1 MGKVQCDM
9 YPEVNGEA
17 SKLYKDLLKKIKN
30 RPLTNLIYAA
40 YLQQGVAAQ
49 MDNQGFRVNSQGQH
63 DANAVMQYFDVN
75 SMKIEASKVN
85 DVAMRIGARDSSGD
99 LVDFTDV
106 KDALQRAAQSNSTTT
121 GVVSYVVQHGDVFN
135 ILTEAKDSRTQIRTL
150 EVEKKQAVWDVM
162 EQAFANV
169 GIDVNNFD
177 FNRGLVNANNGRN
190 FLSWLENLRGTR
202 NDLYSQKDVRT
213 ILALDEN
220 SSQVQ
225 RLKTMFGTIDDVAA
239 KVYDAFHR
247 GRQNYTQGQLT
258 LMNAAMDNCKN
269 MQGLDLYSLRQQ
281 VDQVGGDMD
290 FNSSEAEIQ
299 ATLED
304 LNKKYDLDINE
315 IHRKG
320 QKIKQLSHAAADAA
334 FTLQRQL
341 KKLKSEQG
349 VTPEARQLETSINR
363 LTREIANQRYYSG
376 VMGFLSDAL
385 NQVQTMEQL
394 FQQANQAPGTNM
406 ERNMARAKALM
417 EIKRIRDGYEH
428 IAESLSRMDDLIV
441 DESISPTDK
450 QAIKD
455 QAKTVKEYFDKYKKK
470 IDELKENT
478 MIDIAVEYLGET
490 TSNGMS
496 IADIVTMADADSS
509 VYDYF
514 YSVGRV
520 SNPLVATMGSIIRDA
535 QNERN
540 QKLNDVAI
548 RIRRANK
555 KLFASGSHSDF
566 MYEPDSNYI
575 ISDIDWTT
583 YNEARKQAYK
593 KFSRQ
598 GKVGLALEEAME
610 QWQEA
615 NTEDRIVDYVS
626 GRTER
631 VPNGNYR
638 KAFPTLTQAQQEYY
652 NEMMQIKGELGTL
665 LPQYAQKQYLPP
677 QLRRS
682 FVDAMIKSKGN
693 PRKIAKAIL
702 NKIKDLFIIRE
713 DDPLNVK
720 NGIIEGEEY
729 GIRSGAMDNTPY
741 RQIPIF
747 YINRLKDQGE
757 LLKDFSGALQALAG
771 TAINYDCMSRIKDT
785 VEFMGDFVREQKIAA
800 GKGGVRQTDAIVTKG
815 VRIFKDLVGFAS
827 NTNTSGIIDG
837 FIDKHIYG
845 VKMKDVSKW
854 TKMAQTLLAYTS
866 LRSLAVNVKGAISNY
881 LVGELQM
888 LIESGA
894 GEFYNP
900 IDYAWAHAKV
910 FGDNTLSAPG
920 RIIDFMTNNVNSK
933 AVLLAQRFD
942 PLNEIFSETAHE
954 RYFSGP
960 LRRMVAKD
968 FSFIGYGMGEHMIH
982 YVTMYAI
989 LHNQKVKIDG
999 KDATLYD
1006 AFYKGNKVDGNS
1018 ELLMKNNVTYKN
1030 AEGNWV
1036 PVDDAFLDSIRD
1048 RIRYCNQNT
1057 HGSMNEEDKGL
1068 IHQRMR
1074 GRLVMNLRQW
1084 MVEHYSRRYRGKH
1097 WDASLK
1103 EWREGYYNTVG
1114 QLFTSWGRAMFH
1126 FESEYATRWS
1136 EMTTSQKANVRR
1148 AIAEQVLIGCLLSLS
1163 FALGEPEDHKK
1174 EFWYRMW
1181 IYQTKRALMDLN
1193 ASTPVSAKGLGLPQ
1207 ELTKMVNSP
1216 IAATNTINALM
1227 YPVAGL
1233 PDLNEKIKSGRYKD
1247 WNKYGRNTLKYWVPF
1262 YNQIDQLQNMGE
1274 DESIYA
1280 VFENNMR

>member
-9 YPEVNGEA
+9 YPEVNGEP

-63 DANAVMQYFDVN
+63 EANAVIQYFDVN
-75 SMKIEASKVN
+75 SMKIEATKAGE
-85 DVAMRIGARDSSGD
+85 VARRIGARDSSGN
-99 LVDFTDV
+99 LVDFTDA

-135 ILTEAKDSRTQIRTL
+135 ILTEAKDSRTQIRAL
-150 EVEKKQAVWDVM
+150 EVEKKQAVWDLM
-162 EQAFANV
+162 EQAFANE
-169 GIDVNNFD
+169 GIDINSFD
-177 FNRGLVNANNGRN
+177 FNRSLVNANNGRN
-190 FLSWLENLRGTR
+190 FLGWLENLRGTR
-202 NDLYSQKDVRT
+202 NDLYSLKDVRT
-213 ILALDEN
+213 ILAMDEN

-225 RLKTMFGTIDDVAA
+225 RLKTMFGTLDDVAA

-269 MQGLDLYSLRQQ
+269 LQGLDLYALRQQ
-281 VDQVGGDMD
+281 VDQVEGDMD
-290 FNSSEAEIQ
+290 VNSTEADIQ

-341 KKLKSEQG
+341 KRLKSEQG
-349 VTPEARQLETSINR
+349 VTPEARQLEASINR

-385 NQVQTMEQL
+385 NQVQVMEQL

-406 ERNMARAKALM
+406 ERSVARAKALM

-428 IAESLSRMDDLIV
+428 IVESLSRMDDLIV

-450 QAIKD
+450 QAIED
-455 QAKTVKEYFDKYKKK
+455 QAKAVKEYFDKYKKK

-509 VYDYF
+509 IYDYL

-535 QNERN
+535 QGERT
-540 QKLNDVAI
+540 QKLNEVAL

-593 KFSRQ
+593 KFTRQ
-598 GKVGLALEEAME
+598 GRTGLALEEAME

-682 FVDAMIKSKGN
+682 FVDAMVKSKGN

-771 TAINYDCMSRIKDT
+771 TAINYDCMNRIKDT
-785 VEFMGDFVREQKIAA
+785 VEFMGDFIKDQQIAA
-800 GKGGVRQTDAIVTKG
+800 TNGGVRQTDAIVTKG

-845 VKMKDVSKW
+845 VKLKDVGRW
-854 TKMAQTLLAYTS
+854 TKLAQTLLAYTS

-894 GEFYNP
+894 WEFYNP
-900 IDYAWAHAKV
+900 LDYVWAHAKV
-910 FGDNTLSAPG
+910 FGDNTISAPG

-942 PLNEIFSETAHE
+942 PLNEIFNETAHE

-960 LRRMVAKD
+960 LRNMVAKD

-1006 AFYKGNKVDGNS
+1006 AFYKGNKADGNS
-1018 ELLMKNNVTYKN
+1018 ELLMKNNVTYKD

-1036 PVDDAFLDSIRD
+1036 PVDDTFLDSIRD

-1068 IHQRMR
+1068 IHQRMM
-1074 GRLVMNLRQW
+1074 GRFVMNLRQW

-1114 QLFTSWGRAMFH
+1114 QLLTSWGRALFH

-1136 EMTTSQKANVRR
+1136 EMTDSQKANVRR
-1148 AIAEQVLIGCLLSLS
+1148 AMAEQIVLVSLLGLS
-1163 FALGEPEDHKK
+1163 FGLGEPEDHKK

-1181 IYQTKRALMDLN
+1181 IYQTKRAIMDVRG
-1193 ASTPVSAKGLGLPQ
+1193 STPYGVPMEMTKMINSPVSA
-1207 ELTKMVNSP
+1207 
-1216 IAATNTINALM
+1216 TNTVNALM
-1227 YPVAGL
+1227 YPFVGL
-1233 PDLNEKIKSGRYKD
+1233 PDLDKTVQSGRYKG
-1247 WNKYGRNTLKYWVPF
+1247 WNKYERNMLKYWAPF
-1262 YNQIDQLQNMGE
+1262 YNHIDQLQYMDE
-1274 DESIYA
+1274 DESVFA
-1280 VFENNMR
+1280 VFDRNNMK

>member
-17 SKLYKDLLKKIKN
+17 SKLYRDLLKKIKN

-99 LVDFTDV
+99 LVDFTDA

-169 GIDVNNFD
+169 GIDVNNFG

-281 VDQVGGDMD
+281 VDQVEGDMD

-406 ERNMARAKALM
+406 ERSMARAKALM

-428 IAESLSRMDDLIV
+428 IVESLSRMDDLIV

-450 QAIKD
+450 QAIED
-455 QAKTVKEYFDKYKKK
+455 QAKAVKEYFDKYKKK

-509 VYDYF
+509 VYDYL
-514 YSVGRV
+514 YSIGRV

-535 QNERN
+535 QGERT
-540 QKLNDVAI
+540 QKLNEVAL

-555 KLFASGSHSDF
+555 KLFDSGSHSDF

-575 ISDIDWTT
+575 ISDIDWVT
-583 YNEARKQAYK
+583 YNEARKQARK
-593 KFSRQ
+593 KFTRQ
-598 GKVGLALEEAME
+598 GKTGLALEEAMDL
-610 QWQEA
+610 WQEA
-615 NTEDRIVDYVS
+615 NTEDRVVDYVS

-682 FVDAMIKSKGN
+682 FVDAMVKSKGN
-693 PRKIAKAIL
+693 PKKIAKAIL
-702 NKIKDLFIIRE
+702 NKIKDMFIIRE

-747 YINRLKDQGE
+747 YVNRLKDQGE

-771 TAINYDCMSRIKDT
+771 TAINYDCMNRIKDT
-785 VEFMGDFVREQKIAA
+785 VEFMGDFIKDQQIAA
-800 GKGGVRQTDAIVTKG
+800 TNGGVRQTDAIVTKG

-827 NTNTSGIIDG
+827 NTNTSGIVDG

-845 VKMKDVSKW
+845 VKLKDVGKW

-900 IDYAWAHAKV
+900 LDYVWAHAKI

-942 PLNEIFSETAHE
+942 PLNEMFSETAHE

-960 LRRMVAKD
+960 LRQMVAKD

-989 LHNQKVKIDG
+989 LHNQKVRIDG

-1006 AFYKGNKVDGNS
+1006 AFYKGNKADGNS
-1018 ELLMKNNVTYKN
+1018 ELLMKNNVTYKD

-1036 PVDDAFLDSIRD
+1036 PVDDAFLDSVRD

-1068 IHQRMR
+1068 IHQRMM
-1074 GRLVMNLRQW
+1074 GRFVMNLRQW

-1114 QLFTSWGRAMFH
+1114 QLFTSWGRALFH

-1136 EMTTSQKANVRR
+1136 EMTDSQKANVRR
-1148 AIAEQVLIGCLLSLS
+1148 AMAEQIVLFSLLGLS

-1174 EFWYRMW
+1174 EFWHRMW
-1181 IYQTKRALMDLN
+1181 IYQTKRAIMDVRG
-1193 ASTPVSAKGLGLPQ
+1193 STPYGVPM
-1207 ELTKMVNSP
+1207 EMTKMINSP
-1216 IAATNTINALM
+1216 MAATNTVNALM
-1227 YPVAGL
+1227 YPFVGL
-1233 PDLNEKIKSGRYKD
+1233 PDIDKTIKSGRYKG
-1247 WNKYGRNTLKYWVPF
+1247 WNKYGRNMLKYWVPF
-1262 YNQIDQLQNMGE
+1262 YNQIDQLQHMGE
-1274 DESIYA
+1274 DESVFA
-1280 VFENNMR
+1280 VFDQNNMK

>member
-17 SKLYKDLLKKIKN
+17 SKLYRDLLKKIKN

-99 LVDFTDV
+99 LVDFTDA

-190 FLSWLENLRGTR
+190 FLSWLENLKGTR

-281 VDQVGGDMD
+281 VDQVEGDMD

-406 ERNMARAKALM
+406 ERSMARAKALM

-428 IAESLSRMDDLIV
+428 IVESLSRMDDLIV

-450 QAIKD
+450 QAIED
-455 QAKTVKEYFDKYKKK
+455 QAKAVKEYFDKYKKK
-470 IDELKENT
+470 IDELKEDT

-509 VYDYF
+509 VYDYL
-514 YSVGRV
+514 YSIGRV

-535 QNERN
+535 QGERT
-540 QKLNDVAI
+540 QKLNEVAL

-555 KLFASGSHSDF
+555 KLFDSGSHSDF
-566 MYEPDSNYI
+566 MYEPDNNYI
-575 ISDIDWTT
+575 ISDIDWVT
-583 YNEARKQAYK
+583 YNEARKQARK
-593 KFSRQ
+593 KFTRQ
-598 GKVGLALEEAME
+598 GKTGLALEEAMDL
-610 QWQEA
+610 WQEA
-615 NTEDRIVDYVS
+615 NTEDRVVDYVS

-682 FVDAMIKSKGN
+682 FVDAMVKSKGN
-693 PRKIAKAIL
+693 PKKIAKAIL
-702 NKIKDLFIIRE
+702 NKIKDMFIIRE

-747 YINRLKDQGE
+747 YVNRLKDQGE

-771 TAINYDCMSRIKDT
+771 TAINYDCMNRIKDT
-785 VEFMGDFVREQKIAA
+785 VEFMGDFIKDQQIAA
-800 GKGGVRQTDAIVTKG
+800 TNGGVRQTDAIVTKG

-827 NTNTSGIIDG
+827 NTNTSGIVDG

-845 VKMKDVSKW
+845 VKLKDVGKW

-900 IDYAWAHAKV
+900 LDYVWAHAKI

-942 PLNEIFSETAHE
+942 PLNEMFSETAHE

-960 LRRMVAKD
+960 LRQMVAKD

-989 LHNQKVKIDG
+989 LHNQKVRIDG

-1018 ELLMKNNVTYKN
+1018 ELLMKNNVTYKD

-1068 IHQRMR
+1068 IHQRMM
-1074 GRLVMNLRQW
+1074 GRFVMNLRQW

-1114 QLFTSWGRAMFH
+1114 QLFTSWGRALFH

-1136 EMTTSQKANVRR
+1136 EMTDSQKANVRR
-1148 AIAEQVLIGCLLSLS
+1148 AMAEQIVLFSLQGLS

-1174 EFWYRMW
+1174 EFWHRMW
-1181 IYQTKRALMDLN
+1181 IYQTKRAIMDVRG
-1193 ASTPVSAKGLGLPQ
+1193 STPYGVPM
-1207 ELTKMVNSP
+1207 EMTKMINSP
-1216 IAATNTINALM
+1216 MAATNTVNALM
-1227 YPVAGL
+1227 YPFVGL
-1233 PDLNEKIKSGRYKD
+1233 PDIDKTIKSGRYKG
-1247 WNKYGRNTLKYWVPF
+1247 WNKYGRNMLKYWVPF
-1262 YNQIDQLQNMGE
+1262 YNQIDQLQHMGE
-1274 DESIYA
+1274 DESVFA
-1280 VFENNMR
+1280 VFDQNNMK

>member
-17 SKLYKDLLKKIKN
+17 SKLYRDLLKKIKN

-99 LVDFTDV
+99 LVDFTDA
-106 KDALQRAAQSNSTTT
+106 KDALQRAAQSNSITT

-190 FLSWLENLRGTR
+190 FLSWLENLMGTR

-269 MQGLDLYSLRQQ
+269 IQGLDLYSLRQQ
-281 VDQVGGDMD
+281 VDQVEGDID

-406 ERNMARAKALM
+406 ERSMARAKALM

-428 IAESLSRMDDLIV
+428 IVESLSRMDDLIV

-450 QAIKD
+450 QAIED
-455 QAKTVKEYFDKYKKK
+455 QAKAVKEYFDKYKKK

-509 VYDYF
+509 VYDYL
-514 YSVGRV
+514 YSIGRV

-535 QNERN
+535 QGERT
-540 QKLNDVAI
+540 QKLNEVAL

-555 KLFASGSHSDF
+555 KLFDSGSHSDF

-575 ISDIDWTT
+575 ISDIDWVT
-583 YNEARKQAYK
+583 YNEARKQARK
-593 KFSRQ
+593 KFTRQ
-598 GKVGLALEEAME
+598 GKTGLALEEAMDL
-610 QWQEA
+610 WQEA
-615 NTEDRIVDYVS
+615 NTEDRVVDYVS

-682 FVDAMIKSKGN
+682 FVDAMVKSKGN

-702 NKIKDLFIIRE
+702 NKIKDMFIIRE

-747 YINRLKDQGE
+747 YVNRLKDQGE

-771 TAINYDCMSRIKDT
+771 TAINYDCMNRIKDT
-785 VEFMGDFVREQKIAA
+785 VEFMGDFIKDQQIAA
-800 GKGGVRQTDAIVTKG
+800 TNGGVRQTDAIVTKG

-827 NTNTSGIIDG
+827 NTNTSGIVDG

-845 VKMKDVSKW
+845 VKLKDVGKW

-900 IDYAWAHAKV
+900 LDYVWAHAKI

-960 LRRMVAKD
+960 LRQMVAKD

-989 LHNQKVKIDG
+989 LHNQKVRIDG

-1006 AFYKGNKVDGNS
+1006 AFYKGNKADGNS
-1018 ELLMKNNVTYKN
+1018 ELLMKNNVTYKDS
-1030 AEGNWV
+1030 EGNWV

-1068 IHQRMR
+1068 IHQRMM
-1074 GRLVMNLRQW
+1074 GRFVMNLRQW

-1114 QLFTSWGRAMFH
+1114 QLFTSWGRALFH

-1136 EMTTSQKANVRR
+1136 EMTDSQKANVRR
-1148 AIAEQVLIGCLLSLS
+1148 AMAEQIVLFSLLGLS

-1174 EFWYRMW
+1174 EFWHRMW
-1181 IYQTKRALMDLN
+1181 IYQTKRAIMDVRG
-1193 ASTPVSAKGLGLPQ
+1193 STPYGVPM
-1207 ELTKMVNSP
+1207 EMTKMINSP
-1216 IAATNTINALM
+1216 MAATNTVNALM
-1227 YPVAGL
+1227 YPFVGL
-1233 PDLNEKIKSGRYKD
+1233 PDIDKTIKSGRYKG
-1247 WNKYGRNTLKYWVPF
+1247 WNKYGRNMLKYWVPF
-1262 YNQIDQLQNMGE
+1262 YNQIDQLQHMGE
-1274 DESIYA
+1274 DESVFA
-1280 VFENNMR
+1280 VFDQNNMK

>member
-49 MDNQGFRVNSQGQH
+49 MDNQGFRVNKQGQH

-75 SMKIEASKVN
+75 SMKIEASKVG
-85 DVAMRIGARDSSGD
+85 DVARRIGARDSSGD
-99 LVDFTDV
+99 LVDFTDA
-106 KDALQRAAQSNSTTT
+106 KDALQKAAQSNSTTT

-135 ILTEAKDSRTQIRTL
+135 ILTEAKDSRTQIRAL
-150 EVEKKQAVWDVM
+150 EVEKKQAVWGVM

-169 GIDVNNFD
+169 GIDVNSFD
-177 FNRGLVNANNGRN
+177 FNRSLINANNGRN

-213 ILALDEN
+213 ILAMDEN

-225 RLKTMFGTIDDVAA
+225 RLKQMFGSMDEVAS

-258 LMNAAMDNCKN
+258 LMNAAMDHCKN
-269 MQGLDLYSLRQQ
+269 LQGLDLVTLKQQ
-281 VDQVGGDMD
+281 VDQVEGNLSA
-290 FNSSEAEIQ
+290 NSTEAEIQ
-299 ATLED
+299 TTLED
-304 LNKKYDLDINE
+304 LNQKYDLDINE

-349 VTPEARQLETSINR
+349 VTPEARQLEASINR

-385 NQVQTMEQL
+385 NQVQTMESL
-394 FQQANQAPGTNM
+394 FQRANQAPGTNL
-406 ERNMARAKALM
+406 ERSMARAKALM

-428 IAESLSRMDDLIV
+428 IVQALSRMDDLIV

-450 QAIKD
+450 QAIED
-455 QAKTVKEYFDKYKKK
+455 QAKAVKEYFDKYKKK

-490 TSNGMS
+490 ASNGMS
-496 IADIVTMADADSS
+496 IADIVTMADSDSS
-509 VYDYF
+509 AYDYL
-514 YSVGRV
+514 YSIGRV

-535 QNERN
+535 QGERT
-540 QKLNDVAI
+540 QKLNEIAL

-555 KLFASGSHSDF
+555 KLFDSGSHSDF

-575 ISDIDWTT
+575 ISDIDWVT
-583 YNEARKQAYK
+583 YNEARKQARK
-593 KFSRQ
+593 KFTRQ
-598 GKVGLALEEAME
+598 GKTGLALEEAMN

-615 NTEDRIVDYVS
+615 HTEDRVVDFVS

-665 LPQYAQKQYLPP
+665 LPKYAQKQYLPP
-677 QLRRS
+677 QLRRT
-682 FVDAMIKSKGN
+682 FVDAIAKSKGN
-693 PRKIAKAIL
+693 PKAIAKAIL
-702 NKIKDLFIIRE
+702 NKIKGLFIIRE

-729 GIRSGAMDNTPY
+729 GIRSGALDNTPY

-771 TAINYDCMSRIKDT
+771 TAINYDCMNRIKDT
-785 VEFMGDFVREQKIAA
+785 VEFMGDFIKDQQVAA
-800 GKGGVRQTDAIVTKG
+800 TNGGVRQTDTIVTKG
-815 VRIFKDLVGFAS
+815 VRMFKDLVGFAS
-827 NTNTSGIIDG
+827 NTNTAGIVDG

-845 VKMKDVSKW
+845 VKLKDVGRW
-854 TKMAQTLLAYTS
+854 TKLAQSLLAYTS

-888 LIESGA
+888 LIEAGA

-900 IDYAWAHAKV
+900 IDYAWAHAKI
-910 FGDNTLSAPG
+910 FGDNTVSAPG
-920 RIIDFMTNNVNSK
+920 RIIDFMTNNVNSMS
-933 AVLLAQRFD
+933 VLLAQRFD

-954 RYFSGP
+954 RYFRGP
-960 LRRMVAKD
+960 LRHMVSKD

-982 YVTMYAI
+982 HVTMYAI
-989 LHNQKVKIDG
+989 LHNTKVKIDG

-1006 AFYKGNKVDGNS
+1006 AFYKSDKADGNS
-1018 ELLMKNNVTYKN
+1018 ELLLKNNVTYKD

-1036 PVDDAFLDSIRD
+1036 PVDDAYLDSIRD

-1068 IHQRMR
+1068 IHQRMA
-1074 GRLVMNLRQW
+1074 GRFVMNLRQW

-1097 WDASLK
+1097 WDSSLK

-1114 QLFTSWGRAMFH
+1114 QLLTSWGRALFH

-1136 EMTTSQKANVRR
+1136 EMTDSQKANCRR
-1148 AIAEQVLIGCLLSLS
+1148 AMAEQVVLWSLFGLS

-1174 EFWYRMW
+1174 EFWMRMW
-1181 IYQTKRALMDLN
+1181 IYQTKRALMDVN
-1193 ASTPVSAKGLGLPQ
+1193 ASVPWGIPM
-1207 ELTKMVNSP
+1207 EMTKMINSP
-1216 IAATNTINALM
+1216 IAATNTVNAMM
-1227 YPVAGL
+1227 YPFVGL
-1233 PDLNEKIKSGRYKD
+1233 PDLDDTIKSGRYKG
-1247 WNKYGRNTLKYWVPF
+1247 WNKYGRNMLKYWTPF
-1262 YNQIDQLQNMGE
+1262 YNQIDQLQHMGE
-1274 DESIYA
+1274 DES
-1280 VFENNMR
+1280 VFAIFNNDMR

>member
-9 YPEVNGEA
+9 YPKVNGEN
-17 SKLYKDLLKKIKN
+17 SILYEDLLKKIKN

-49 MDNQGFRVNSQGQH
+49 MNNQGFRVNKQGQH
-63 DANAVMQYFDVN
+63 EANAVMQYFDVN
-75 SMKIEASKVN
+75 SMKIEASKAI
-85 DVAMRIGARDSSGD
+85 DVARRIGARDSSGD
-99 LVDFTDV
+99 LVDFTDA
-106 KDALQRAAQSNSTTT
+106 KDALQIAAQSNATTT
-121 GVVSYVVQHGDVFN
+121 GVVSYVVQHGDIFN
-135 ILTEAKDSRTQIRTL
+135 ILTEAKDSRTQIRAL
-150 EVEKKQAVWDVM
+150 EVGKKQAVWNAM

-169 GIDVNNFD
+169 GVDINSFD
-177 FNRGLVNANNGRN
+177 FNRSLVNANNGKN
-190 FLSWLENLRGTR
+190 FMSWIENLRGTR
-202 NDLYSQKDVRT
+202 NDLYSLKDVRT
-213 ILALDEN
+213 ILAMDEN

-225 RLKTMFGTIDDVAA
+225 RLKTMFGTLDDVAD

-258 LMNAAMDNCKN
+258 LMNVAMNQCKTL
-269 MQGLDLYSLRQQ
+269 QGLDIAALRQQ
-281 VDQVGGDMD
+281 VDQVESNISS
-290 FNSSEAEIQ
+290 NSSEAEIQ

-304 LNKKYDLDINE
+304 LNKKYNIDINE

-320 QKIKQLSHAAADAA
+320 ISIEKLSDAAADAA

-349 VTPEARQLETSINR
+349 VTPEVIQLKASIDR
-363 LTREIANQRYYSG
+363 ITREIANQRYYSG

-385 NQVQTMEQL
+385 NQVQTMENL
-394 FQQANQAPGTNM
+394 YRQASQAPGTNL
-406 ERNMARAKALM
+406 ERSMARSKALM
-417 EIKRIRDGYEH
+417 EIKRIKDGYEH
-428 IAESLSRMDDLIV
+428 IVDALSRMDDLIV

-450 QAIKD
+450 QAIED
-455 QAKTVKEYFDKYKKK
+455 QAKAVREYFDKYKKK
-470 IDELKENT
+470 IDELRKDT

-490 TSNGMS
+490 DSNGMS
-496 IADIVTMADADSS
+496 IADIVTMAEADSS
-509 VYDYF
+509 IYDYL
-514 YSVGRV
+514 YSIGRV

-535 QNERN
+535 QGERT
-540 QKLNDVAI
+540 QKLIEVAL

-555 KLFASGSHSDF
+555 KLFDSGSHSDF

-575 ISDIDWTT
+575 ISDIDWVA
-583 YNEARKQAYK
+583 YNEARRQAYE
-593 KFSRQ
+593 KFTSQ

-610 QWQEA
+610 QWQDA

-626 GRTER
+626 GRTEK

-682 FVDAMIKSKGN
+682 FMDAISKSRGN
-693 PRKIAKAIL
+693 PKAIAKAIL
-702 NKIKDLFIIRE
+702 NKIKDMFIIRE
-713 DDPLNVK
+713 DDQMDVR

-729 GIRSGAMDNTPY
+729 GIRSGALDNTPY

-747 YINRLKDQGE
+747 YVNKLKDQGE

-771 TAINYDCMSRIKDT
+771 TAINYDCMNRIKDT
-785 VEFMGDFVREQKIAA
+785 VEFMGDFIKDQHIAA
-800 GKGGVRQTDAIVTKG
+800 TRGGVRQTDAIITKG
-815 VRIFKDLVGFAS
+815 VSIFKDLIGFAS

-845 VKMKDVSKW
+845 VKLKDINKW
-854 TKMAQTLLAYTS
+854 TKLAQSLLEYTS

-881 LVGELQM
+881 LVGEIQM

-894 GEFYNP
+894 FEFYNP
-900 IDYAWAHAKV
+900 LDYVWANAKV

-920 RIIDFMTNNVNSK
+920 RIMDFMTNNVNSK
-933 AVLLAQRFD
+933 AVLLAQKFD
-942 PLNEIFSETAHE
+942 PMNDIFNEMAHE
-954 RYFSGP
+954 RHFKGP
-960 LRRMVAKD
+960 LRHMVAKD

-989 LHNQKVKIDG
+989 LHNQKVRIDG

-1006 AFYKGNKVDGNS
+1006 AFYTGDKADGNS

-1036 PVDDAFLDSIRD
+1036 PVDDAFLDTIKD

-1068 IHQRMR
+1068 IHQRMA
-1074 GRLVMNLRQW
+1074 GRFVMNLRQW
-1084 MVEHYSRRYRGKH
+1084 MVEHYSRRFRGKH

-1103 EWREGYYNTVG
+1103 EEREGYYNTVG
-1114 QLFTSWGRAMFH
+1114 QLFTSWGRAIFH

-1136 EMTTSQKANVRR
+1136 EMTDSQKANCRR
-1148 AIAEQVLIGCLLSLS
+1148 AIAEQLVLASLLSLS
-1163 FALGEPEDHKK
+1163 FGLGEPEDHKK

-1181 IYQTKRALMDLN
+1181 IYQTKRAIMDVRG
-1193 ASTPVSAKGLGLPQ
+1193 STPYGLPM
-1207 ELTKMVNSP
+1207 EMTKMINSP
-1216 IAATNTINALM
+1216 VAATNTVNALM
-1227 YPVAGL
+1227 YPFVGL
-1233 PDLNEKIKSGRYKD
+1233 PDIDKKVESGRYKG
-1247 WNKYGRNTLKYWVPF
+1247 WNKYERNMTKYWAPF
-1262 YNQIDQLQNMGE
+1262 YNQIDQLEHMDE
-1274 DESIYA
+1274 DESVFT
-1280 VFENNMR
+1280 VFENTMR

>member
-17 SKLYKDLLKKIKN
+17 SKLYRDLLKKIKN

-99 LVDFTDV
+99 LVDFTDA

-281 VDQVGGDMD
+281 VDQVEGDMD
-290 FNSSEAEIQ
+290 FNSTEAEIQ

-406 ERNMARAKALM
+406 ERSMARAKALM

-428 IAESLSRMDDLIV
+428 IVESLSRMDDLIV

-450 QAIKD
+450 QAIED
-455 QAKTVKEYFDKYKKK
+455 QAKAVKEYFDKYKKK

-509 VYDYF
+509 VYDYL
-514 YSVGRV
+514 YSIGRV
-520 SNPLVATMGSIIRDA
+520 SNPLVATMGGIIRDA
-535 QNERN
+535 QGERT
-540 QKLNDVAI
+540 QKLNEVAL

-555 KLFASGSHSDF
+555 KLFDSGSHSDF

-575 ISDIDWTT
+575 ISDIDWVT
-583 YNEARKQAYK
+583 YNEARKQARK
-593 KFSRQ
+593 KFTRQ
-598 GKVGLALEEAME
+598 GKTGLALEEAMDL
-610 QWQEA
+610 WQEA
-615 NTEDRIVDYVS
+615 NTEDRVVDYVS

-682 FVDAMIKSKGN
+682 FVDAMVKSKGN
-693 PRKIAKAIL
+693 PKEIAKAIL
-702 NKIKDLFIIRE
+702 NKIKDMFIIRE

-747 YINRLKDQGE
+747 YVNRLKDQGE

-771 TAINYDCMSRIKDT
+771 TAINYDCMNRIKDT
-785 VEFMGDFVREQKIAA
+785 VEFMGDFIKDQQIAA
-800 GKGGVRQTDAIVTKG
+800 TNGGVRQTDAIVTKG

-827 NTNTSGIIDG
+827 NTNTSGIVDG

-845 VKMKDVSKW
+845 VKLKDVGKW

-900 IDYAWAHAKV
+900 LDYVWAHAKI

-960 LRRMVAKD
+960 LRQMVAKD

-989 LHNQKVKIDG
+989 LHNQKVRIDG

-1006 AFYKGNKVDGNS
+1006 AFYKGNKADGNS
-1018 ELLMKNNVTYKN
+1018 ELLMKNNVTYKD
-1030 AEGNWV
+1030 AEGNWA

-1068 IHQRMR
+1068 IHQRMM
-1074 GRLVMNLRQW
+1074 GRFVMNLRQW

-1114 QLFTSWGRAMFH
+1114 QLFTSWGRALFH

-1136 EMTTSQKANVRR
+1136 EMTDSQKANVRR
-1148 AIAEQVLIGCLLSLS
+1148 AMAEQIVLFSLLGLS

-1174 EFWYRMW
+1174 EFWHRMW
-1181 IYQTKRALMDLN
+1181 IYQTKRAIMDVRG
-1193 ASTPVSAKGLGLPQ
+1193 STPYGVPM
-1207 ELTKMVNSP
+1207 EMTKMINSP
-1216 IAATNTINALM
+1216 MAATNTVNALM
-1227 YPVAGL
+1227 YPFVGL
-1233 PDLNEKIKSGRYKD
+1233 PDIDKTIKSGRYKG
-1247 WNKYGRNTLKYWVPF
+1247 WNKYGRNMLKYWVPF
-1262 YNQIDQLQNMGE
+1262 YNQIDQLQHMGE
-1274 DESIYA
+1274 DESVFA
-1280 VFENNMR
+1280 VFDQNNMK

>member
-9 YPEVNGEA
+9 YPKVNGEN
-17 SKLYKDLLKKIKN
+17 SILYEDLLKKIKN

-49 MDNQGFRVNSQGQH
+49 MNNQGFRVNKQGQH
-63 DANAVMQYFDVN
+63 EANAVMQYFDVN
-75 SMKIEASKVN
+75 SMKIEASKAI
-85 DVAMRIGARDSSGD
+85 DVARRIGARDSSGD
-99 LVDFTDV
+99 LVDFTDA
-106 KDALQRAAQSNSTTT
+106 KDALQIAAQSNATTT
-121 GVVSYVVQHGDVFN
+121 GVISYVVQHGDIFN
-135 ILTEAKDSRTQIRTL
+135 ILTEAKDSRTQIRAL
-150 EVEKKQAVWDVM
+150 EVEKKQAVWNVM

-169 GIDVNNFD
+169 GVDINSFD
-177 FNRGLVNANNGRN
+177 FNRSLVNANNGKN
-190 FLSWLENLRGTR
+190 FMSWIENLRGTR
-202 NDLYSQKDVRT
+202 NDLYSLKDVRT
-213 ILALDEN
+213 ILAMDES

-225 RLKTMFGTIDDVAA
+225 RLKTMFGTLDDVAD

-258 LMNAAMDNCKN
+258 LMNAAMNQCKTL
-269 MQGLDLYSLRQQ
+269 QGLDIAALRQQ
-281 VDQVGGDMD
+281 VDQVESNISS
-290 FNSSEAEIQ
+290 NSSEAEIQ

-304 LNKKYDLDINE
+304 LNKKYNIDINE

-320 QKIKQLSHAAADAA
+320 MDIEKLSDAAADAA

-349 VTPEARQLETSINR
+349 VTPEVIQLKASIDR
-363 LTREIANQRYYSG
+363 ITREIANQRYYSG

-385 NQVQTMEQL
+385 NQVQTMENL
-394 FQQANQAPGTNM
+394 YRQASQAPGTNL
-406 ERNMARAKALM
+406 ERSMARSKALM
-417 EIKRIRDGYEH
+417 EIKRIKDGYEH
-428 IAESLSRMDDLIV
+428 IVDALSRMDDLIV

-450 QAIKD
+450 QAIED
-455 QAKTVKEYFDKYKKK
+455 QAKAVREYFDKYKKK
-470 IDELKENT
+470 IDELRKDT
-478 MIDIAVEYLGET
+478 MIDIAVECLGET
-490 TSNGMS
+490 DSNGMS
-496 IADIVTMADADSS
+496 IADIVTMAEADSS
-509 VYDYF
+509 IYDYL
-514 YSVGRV
+514 YSIGRV

-535 QNERN
+535 QGERT
-540 QKLNDVAI
+540 QKLVEVAL

-555 KLFASGSHSDF
+555 KLFDSGSHSDF

-575 ISDIDWTT
+575 ISDIDWST
-583 YNEARKQAYK
+583 YNEARRKAYE
-593 KFSRQ
+593 KFTSQ

-610 QWQEA
+610 QWQDA

-682 FVDAMIKSKGN
+682 FMDAISKSRGN
-693 PRKIAKAIL
+693 PKAIAKAIL
-702 NKIKDLFIIRE
+702 NKIKDMFIIRE
-713 DDPLNVK
+713 DDQMDIR

-729 GIRSGAMDNTPY
+729 GIRSGALDNTPY

-747 YINRLKDQGE
+747 YVNKLKDQGE

-771 TAINYDCMSRIKDT
+771 TAINYDCMNRIKDT
-785 VEFMGDFVREQKIAA
+785 VEFMGDFIKDQHIAA
-800 GKGGVRQTDAIVTKG
+800 TRGGIRQTDAIITKG
-815 VRIFKDLVGFAS
+815 VSIFKDLIGFAS

-845 VKMKDVSKW
+845 VKLKDINKW
-854 TKMAQTLLAYTS
+854 TKLAQSLLAYTS

-881 LVGELQM
+881 LVGEIQM

-894 GEFYNP
+894 FEFYNP
-900 IDYAWAHAKV
+900 LDYVWANAKV

-920 RIIDFMTNNVNSK
+920 RIMDFMTNNVNSK
-933 AVLLAQRFD
+933 AVLLAQKFD
-942 PLNEIFSETAHE
+942 PMNDIFNEMAHE
-954 RYFSGP
+954 RYFKGP
-960 LRRMVAKD
+960 LRHMVAKD

-989 LHNQKVKIDG
+989 LHNQKVRIDG

-1006 AFYKGNKVDGNS
+1006 AFYTGDKADGNS

-1036 PVDDAFLDSIRD
+1036 PVDDAFLDTIKD

-1068 IHQRMR
+1068 IHQRMA
-1074 GRLVMNLRQW
+1074 GRFVMNLRQW
-1084 MVEHYSRRYRGKH
+1084 MVEHYSRRFRGKH

-1103 EWREGYYNTVG
+1103 EEREGYYNTVG
-1114 QLFTSWGRAMFH
+1114 QLFTSWGRAIFH

-1136 EMTTSQKANVRR
+1136 EMTDSQKANCRR
-1148 AIAEQVLIGCLLSLS
+1148 AIAEQLVLASLLSLS
-1163 FALGEPEDHKK
+1163 FGLGEPEDHKK

-1181 IYQTKRALMDLN
+1181 IYQTKRAIMDVRG
-1193 ASTPVSAKGLGLPQ
+1193 STPYGLPM
-1207 ELTKMVNSP
+1207 EMTKMINSP
-1216 IAATNTINALM
+1216 VAATNTVNALM
-1227 YPVAGL
+1227 YPFIGL
-1233 PDLNEKIKSGRYKD
+1233 PDIDKKVESGRYKG
-1247 WNKYGRNTLKYWVPF
+1247 WNKYERNMTKYWAPF
-1262 YNQIDQLQNMGE
+1262 YNQIDQLEHMDE
-1274 DESIYA
+1274 DESVFT
-1280 VFENNMR
+1280 VFENTMR

>member
-9 YPEVNGEA
+9 YPKVNGEN
-17 SKLYKDLLKKIKN
+17 SILYEDLLKKIKN

-49 MDNQGFRVNSQGQH
+49 MNNQGFRVNKQGQH
-63 DANAVMQYFDVN
+63 EANAVMQYFDVN
-75 SMKIEASKVN
+75 SMKIEASKAI
-85 DVAMRIGARDSSGD
+85 DVARRIGARDSSGD
-99 LVDFTDV
+99 LVDFTDA
-106 KDALQRAAQSNSTTT
+106 KDALQIAAQSNATTT
-121 GVVSYVVQHGDVFN
+121 GVISYVVQHGDIFN
-135 ILTEAKDSRTQIRTL
+135 ILTEAKDSRTQIRAL
-150 EVEKKQAVWDVM
+150 EVEKKQAVWNVM

-169 GIDVNNFD
+169 GVDINSFD
-177 FNRGLVNANNGRN
+177 FNRSLVNANNGKN
-190 FLSWLENLRGTR
+190 FMSWIENLRGTR
-202 NDLYSQKDVRT
+202 NDLYSLKDVRT
-213 ILALDEN
+213 ILAMDES

-225 RLKTMFGTIDDVAA
+225 RLKTMFGTLDDVAD

-258 LMNAAMDNCKN
+258 LMNAAMNQCKTL
-269 MQGLDLYSLRQQ
+269 QGLDIAALRQQ
-281 VDQVGGDMD
+281 VDQVESNISS
-290 FNSSEAEIQ
+290 NSSEAEIQ

-304 LNKKYDLDINE
+304 LNKKYNIDINE

-320 QKIKQLSHAAADAA
+320 MDIEKLSDAAADAA

-349 VTPEARQLETSINR
+349 VTPEVIQLKASIDR
-363 LTREIANQRYYSG
+363 ITREIANQRYYSG

-385 NQVQTMEQL
+385 NQVQTMENL
-394 FQQANQAPGTNM
+394 YRQASQAPGTNL
-406 ERNMARAKALM
+406 ERSMARSKALM
-417 EIKRIRDGYEH
+417 EIKRIKDGYEH
-428 IAESLSRMDDLIV
+428 IVDALSRMDDLIV

-450 QAIKD
+450 QAIED
-455 QAKTVKEYFDKYKKK
+455 QAKAVREYFDKYKKK
-470 IDELKENT
+470 IDELRKDT
-478 MIDIAVEYLGET
+478 MIDIAVECLGET
-490 TSNGMS
+490 DSNGMS
-496 IADIVTMADADSS
+496 IADIVTMAEADSS
-509 VYDYF
+509 IYDYL
-514 YSVGRV
+514 YSIGRV

-535 QNERN
+535 QGERT
-540 QKLNDVAI
+540 QKLVEVAL

-555 KLFASGSHSDF
+555 KLFDSGSHSDF

-575 ISDIDWTT
+575 ISDIDWST
-583 YNEARKQAYK
+583 YNEARRKAYE
-593 KFSRQ
+593 KFTSQ

-610 QWQEA
+610 QWQDA

-682 FVDAMIKSKGN
+682 FMDAISKSRGN
-693 PRKIAKAIL
+693 PKAIAKAIL
-702 NKIKDLFIIRE
+702 NKIKDMFIIRE
-713 DDPLNVK
+713 DDQMDIR

-729 GIRSGAMDNTPY
+729 GIRSGALDNTPY

-747 YINRLKDQGE
+747 YVNKLKDQGE

-771 TAINYDCMSRIKDT
+771 TAINYDCMNRIKDT
-785 VEFMGDFVREQKIAA
+785 VEFMGDFIKDQHIAA
-800 GKGGVRQTDAIVTKG
+800 TRGGIRQTDAIITKG
-815 VRIFKDLVGFAS
+815 VSIFKDLIGFAS

-845 VKMKDVSKW
+845 VKLKDINKW
-854 TKMAQTLLAYTS
+854 TKLAQSLLAYTS

-881 LVGELQM
+881 LVGEIQM

-894 GEFYNP
+894 FEFYNP
-900 IDYAWAHAKV
+900 LDYVWANAKV

-920 RIIDFMTNNVNSK
+920 RIMDFMTNNVNSK
-933 AVLLAQRFD
+933 AVLLAQKFD
-942 PLNEIFSETAHE
+942 PMNDIFNEMAHE
-954 RYFSGP
+954 RYFKGP
-960 LRRMVAKD
+960 LRHMVAKD

-989 LHNQKVKIDG
+989 LHNQKVRIDG

-1006 AFYKGNKVDGNS
+1006 AFYTGDKADGNS

-1036 PVDDAFLDSIRD
+1036 PVDDAFLDTIKD

-1068 IHQRMR
+1068 IHQRMA
-1074 GRLVMNLRQW
+1074 GRFVMNLRQW
-1084 MVEHYSRRYRGKH
+1084 MVEHYSRRLRGKH

-1103 EWREGYYNTVG
+1103 EEREGYYNTVG
-1114 QLFTSWGRAMFH
+1114 QLFTSWGRAIFH

-1136 EMTTSQKANVRR
+1136 EMTDSQKANCRR
-1148 AIAEQVLIGCLLSLS
+1148 AIAEQLVLASLLSLS
-1163 FALGEPEDHKK
+1163 FGLGEPEDHKK

-1181 IYQTKRALMDLN
+1181 IYQTKRAIMDVRG
-1193 ASTPVSAKGLGLPQ
+1193 STPYGLPM
-1207 ELTKMVNSP
+1207 EMTKMINSP
-1216 IAATNTINALM
+1216 VAATNTVNALM
-1227 YPVAGL
+1227 YPFIGL
-1233 PDLNEKIKSGRYKD
+1233 PDIDKKVESGRYKG
-1247 WNKYGRNTLKYWVPF
+1247 WNKYERNMTKYWAPF
-1262 YNQIDQLQNMGE
+1262 YNQIDQLEHMDE
-1274 DESIYA
+1274 DESVFT
-1280 VFENNMR
+1280 VFENTMR

>member
-17 SKLYKDLLKKIKN
+17 SKLYRDLLKKIKN

-99 LVDFTDV
+99 LVDFTDA

-190 FLSWLENLRGTR
+190 FLSWLENLKGTR

-281 VDQVGGDMD
+281 VDQVEGDMD

-406 ERNMARAKALM
+406 ERSMARAKALM

-428 IAESLSRMDDLIV
+428 IVESLSRMDDLIV

-450 QAIKD
+450 QAIED
-455 QAKTVKEYFDKYKKK
+455 QAKAVKEYFDKYKKK

-509 VYDYF
+509 VYDYL
-514 YSVGRV
+514 YSIGRV
-520 SNPLVATMGSIIRDA
+520 SSPLVATMGSIIRDA
-535 QNERN
+535 QGERT
-540 QKLNDVAI
+540 QKLNEVAL

-555 KLFASGSHSDF
+555 KLFDSGSHSDF

-575 ISDIDWTT
+575 ISDIDWVT
-583 YNEARKQAYK
+583 YNEARKQARK
-593 KFSRQ
+593 KFTRQ
-598 GKVGLALEEAME
+598 GKTGLSLEEAMDL
-610 QWQEA
+610 WQEA
-615 NTEDRIVDYVS
+615 NTEDRVVDYVS

-682 FVDAMIKSKGN
+682 FVDAMVKSKGN
-693 PRKIAKAIL
+693 PKKIAKAIL
-702 NKIKDLFIIRE
+702 NKIKDMFIIRE

-747 YINRLKDQGE
+747 YVNRLKDQGE

-771 TAINYDCMSRIKDT
+771 TAINYDCMNRIKDT
-785 VEFMGDFVREQKIAA
+785 VEFMGDFIKDQQIAA
-800 GKGGVRQTDAIVTKG
+800 TNGGVRQTDAIVTKG

-827 NTNTSGIIDG
+827 NTNTSGIVDG

-845 VKMKDVSKW
+845 VKLKDVGKW

-900 IDYAWAHAKV
+900 LDYVWAHAKI

-942 PLNEIFSETAHE
+942 PLNEMFSETAHE

-960 LRRMVAKD
+960 LRQMVAKD

-989 LHNQKVKIDG
+989 LHNQKVRIDG

-1006 AFYKGNKVDGNS
+1006 AFYKGNKADGNS
-1018 ELLMKNNVTYKN
+1018 ELLMKNNVTYKD

-1068 IHQRMR
+1068 IHQRMM
-1074 GRLVMNLRQW
+1074 GRFVMNLRQW

-1097 WDASLK
+1097 WDASLR

-1114 QLFTSWGRAMFH
+1114 QLFTSWGRALFH

-1136 EMTTSQKANVRR
+1136 EMTDSQKANVRR
-1148 AIAEQVLIGCLLSLS
+1148 AMAEQIVLFSLLGLS

-1174 EFWYRMW
+1174 EFWHRMW
-1181 IYQTKRALMDLN
+1181 IYQTKRAIMDVRG
-1193 ASTPVSAKGLGLPQ
+1193 STPYGVPM
-1207 ELTKMVNSP
+1207 EMTKMINSP
-1216 IAATNTINALM
+1216 MAATNTVNALM
-1227 YPVAGL
+1227 YPFVGL
-1233 PDLNEKIKSGRYKD
+1233 PDINKTIKSGRYKG
-1247 WNKYGRNTLKYWVPF
+1247 WNKYGRNMLKYWVPF
-1262 YNQIDQLQNMGE
+1262 YNQIDQLQHMGE
-1274 DESIYA
+1274 DESVFA
-1280 VFENNMR
+1280 VFDQNNMK

>member
-1 MGKVQCDM
+1 M
-9 YPEVNGEA
+9 
-17 SKLYKDLLKKIKN
+17 
-30 RPLTNLIYAA
+30 
-40 YLQQGVAAQ
+40 
-49 MDNQGFRVNSQGQH
+49 
-63 DANAVMQYFDVN
+63 
-75 SMKIEASKVN
+75 
-85 DVAMRIGARDSSGD
+85 
-99 LVDFTDV
+99 
-106 KDALQRAAQSNSTTT
+106 
-121 GVVSYVVQHGDVFN
+121 
-135 ILTEAKDSRTQIRTL
+135 
-150 EVEKKQAVWDVM
+150 
-162 EQAFANV
+162 
-169 GIDVNNFD
+169 
-177 FNRGLVNANNGRN
+177 
-190 FLSWLENLRGTR
+190 SWIENLRGTR
-202 NDLYSQKDVRT
+202 NDLYSLKDVRT
-213 ILALDEN
+213 ILAMDEN

-225 RLKTMFGTIDDVAA
+225 RLKTMFGTLDEVAD

-258 LMNAAMDNCKN
+258 LMNAAMDQCKTL
-269 MQGLDLYSLRQQ
+269 QGLDITALRQQ
-281 VDQVGGDMD
+281 VDQVEGNIDA
-290 FNSSEAEIQ
+290 NSPEAEVQ

-304 LNKKYDLDINE
+304 LNKKYDIDINE

-320 QKIKQLSHAAADAA
+320 MDIEKLSHAAADAA

-349 VTPEARQLETSINR
+349 VTPEVRQLEASINR
-363 LTREIANQRYYSG
+363 ITREIANQRYYSG

-385 NQVQTMEQL
+385 SQVQTMENL
-394 FQQANQAPGTNM
+394 YRQASQAPGTNL
-406 ERNMARAKALM
+406 ERSMARSKALM
-417 EIKRIRDGYEH
+417 EIKRIKDGYEH
-428 IAESLSRMDDLIV
+428 IVDALSRMDDLVV

-450 QAIKD
+450 QAIED
-455 QAKTVKEYFDKYKKK
+455 QAKAVREYFDKYKKK
-470 IDELKENT
+470 IDELRKNT

-490 TSNGMS
+490 ASNGMS
-496 IADIVTMADADSS
+496 IADIVTMAEADSS
-509 VYDYF
+509 VYDYL
-514 YSVGRV
+514 YSIGRV

-535 QNERN
+535 QGERT
-540 QKLNDVAI
+540 QKLNEVAL

-555 KLFASGSHSDF
+555 KLFDSGSHSDF

-575 ISDIDWTT
+575 ISDIDWVT
-583 YNEARKQAYK
+583 YNEARRQAYK
-593 KFSRQ
+593 KFTRQ

-610 QWQEA
+610 QWQDA
-615 NTEDRIVDYVS
+615 NTEDRIVDYAS
-626 GRTER
+626 GRTEK

-682 FVDAMIKSKGN
+682 FVDAIVKSKGN
-693 PRKIAKAIL
+693 PKAIAKAIL
-702 NKIKDLFIIRE
+702 NKIKDMFIIRE
-713 DDPLNVK
+713 DDQMDVR

-729 GIRSGAMDNTPY
+729 GIRSGALDNTPY

-747 YINRLKDQGE
+747 YVNKLKDQGE

-771 TAINYDCMSRIKDT
+771 TAINYDCMNRIKDT
-785 VEFMGDFVREQKIAA
+785 VEFMGDFIKDQRIAA
-800 GKGGVRQTDAIVTKG
+800 TKGGVRQTDAIVTKG

-845 VKMKDVSKW
+845 VKLKDVNKW
-854 TKMAQTLLAYTS
+854 TKLAQSLLAYTS

-900 IDYAWAHAKV
+900 LDYVWAHAKV

-920 RIIDFMTNNVNSK
+920 RIMDFMTNNVNSK

-942 PLNEIFSETAHE
+942 PLNDIFNETAHE

-960 LRRMVAKD
+960 LRQMVAKD

-989 LHNQKVKIDG
+989 LHNQKVRIDG

-1006 AFYKGNKVDGNS
+1006 AFYNGNKADGNS
-1018 ELLMKNNVTYKN
+1018 ELLMKNNVTYKD

-1068 IHQRMR
+1068 IHQRMA
-1074 GRLVMNLRQW
+1074 GRFVMNLRQW
-1084 MVEHYSRRYRGKH
+1084 MVEHYSRRYRGEH

-1114 QLFTSWGRAMFH
+1114 RFLWNWGKALFN
-1126 FESEYATRWS
+1126 FETEYASRWS
-1136 EMTTSQKANVRR
+1136 ELTNAQKANCRR
-1148 AIAEQVLIGCLLSLS
+1148 AMAEQLVLASLLGLS
-1163 FALGEPEDHKK
+1163 FGLGEPEDHKK
-1174 EFWYRMW
+1174 EFWHRMW
-1181 IYQTKRALMDLN
+1181 IYQTKRAIMDVRG
-1193 ASTPVSAKGLGLPQ
+1193 STPYGLPM
-1207 ELTKMVNSP
+1207 EMTKMINSP
-1216 IAATNTINALM
+1216 VAATNTVNALM
-1227 YPVAGL
+1227 YPFIGL
-1233 PDLNEKIKSGRYKD
+1233 PDINKKVKSGRYKG
-1247 WNKYGRNTLKYWVPF
+1247 WNKYGRNIIKYWVPF
-1262 YNQIDQLQNMGE
+1262 YNQIDQLEHMGE
-1274 DESIYA
+1274 DESVFT
-1280 VFENNMR
+1280 VFENTMR

>member
-9 YPEVNGEA
+9 YPKVNGEN
-17 SKLYKDLLKKIKN
+17 SILYEDLLKKIKN

-49 MDNQGFRVNSQGQH
+49 MNNQGFRVNKQGQH
-63 DANAVMQYFDVN
+63 EANAVMQYFDVN
-75 SMKIEASKVN
+75 SMKIEASKAI
-85 DVAMRIGARDSSGD
+85 DVARRIGARDSSGD
-99 LVDFTDV
+99 LVDFTDA
-106 KDALQRAAQSNSTTT
+106 KDALQIAAQSNATTT
-121 GVVSYVVQHGDVFN
+121 GVVSYVVQHGDIFN
-135 ILTEAKDSRTQIRTL
+135 ILTEAKDSRTQIRAL
-150 EVEKKQAVWDVM
+150 EVEKKQAVWNVM

-169 GIDVNNFD
+169 GVDINSFD
-177 FNRGLVNANNGRN
+177 FNRSLVNANNGKN
-190 FLSWLENLRGTR
+190 FMGWIENLRGTR
-202 NDLYSQKDVRT
+202 NDLYSLKDVRT
-213 ILALDEN
+213 ILAMDEN

-225 RLKTMFGTIDDVAA
+225 RLKTMFGTLDDVAD

-247 GRQNYTQGQLT
+247 GRQNYTQGQLA
-258 LMNAAMDNCKN
+258 LMNAAMNQCKTL
-269 MQGLDLYSLRQQ
+269 QGLDIAALRQQ
-281 VDQVGGDMD
+281 VDQVESNISS
-290 FNSSEAEIQ
+290 NSSDAEIQ

-304 LNKKYDLDINE
+304 LNKKYNIDINE

-320 QKIKQLSHAAADAA
+320 MDIEKLSDAAADAA

-349 VTPEARQLETSINR
+349 VTPEVIQLKASIDR
-363 LTREIANQRYYSG
+363 ITREIANQRYYSG

-385 NQVQTMEQL
+385 NQVQTMENL
-394 FQQANQAPGTNM
+394 YRQASQAPGTNL
-406 ERNMARAKALM
+406 ERSMARSKALM
-417 EIKRIRDGYEH
+417 EIKRIKDGYEH
-428 IAESLSRMDDLIV
+428 IVDALSRMDDLIV

-450 QAIKD
+450 QAIED
-455 QAKTVKEYFDKYKKK
+455 QAKAVREYFDKYKKK
-470 IDELKENT
+470 IDELRKDT

-490 TSNGMS
+490 DSNGMS
-496 IADIVTMADADSS
+496 IADIVTMAEADSS
-509 VYDYF
+509 IYDYL
-514 YSVGRV
+514 YSIGRV

-535 QNERN
+535 QGERT
-540 QKLNDVAI
+540 QKLVEVAL

-555 KLFASGSHSDF
+555 KLFDSGSHSDF

-575 ISDIDWTT
+575 ISDIDWVA
-583 YNEARKQAYK
+583 YNEARRQAYE
-593 KFSRQ
+593 KFTSQ

-610 QWQEA
+610 QWQDA

-626 GRTER
+626 GRTEK

-682 FVDAMIKSKGN
+682 FMDAISKSRGN
-693 PRKIAKAIL
+693 PKAIAKAIL
-702 NKIKDLFIIRE
+702 NKIKDMFIIRE
-713 DDPLNVK
+713 DDQMDVR

-729 GIRSGAMDNTPY
+729 GIRSGALDNTPY

-747 YINRLKDQGE
+747 YVNKLKDQGE

-771 TAINYDCMSRIKDT
+771 TAINYDCMNRIKDT
-785 VEFMGDFVREQKIAA
+785 VEFMGDFIKDQHIAA
-800 GKGGVRQTDAIVTKG
+800 TRGEVRQTDAIITKG
-815 VRIFKDLVGFAS
+815 VSIFKDLIGFAS

-845 VKMKDVSKW
+845 VKLKDINKW
-854 TKMAQTLLAYTS
+854 TKLAQSLLAYTS

-881 LVGELQM
+881 LVGEIQM

-894 GEFYNP
+894 FEFYNP
-900 IDYAWAHAKV
+900 LDYVWANAKV

-920 RIIDFMTNNVNSK
+920 RIMDFMTNNVNSK
-933 AVLLAQRFD
+933 AVLLAQKFD
-942 PLNEIFSETAHE
+942 PMNDIFNEMAHE
-954 RYFSGP
+954 RYFKGP
-960 LRRMVAKD
+960 LRHMVAKD

-989 LHNQKVKIDG
+989 LHNQKVRIDG

-1006 AFYKGNKVDGNS
+1006 AFYTGDKADGNS

-1036 PVDDAFLDSIRD
+1036 PVDDAFLDTIKD

-1068 IHQRMR
+1068 IHQRMA
-1074 GRLVMNLRQW
+1074 GRFVMNLRQW
-1084 MVEHYSRRYRGKH
+1084 MVEHYSRRFRGKH

-1114 QLFTSWGRAMFH
+1114 QLFTSWGRAIFH

-1136 EMTTSQKANVRR
+1136 EMTDSQKANCRR
-1148 AIAEQVLIGCLLSLS
+1148 AIAEQLVLASLLSLS
-1163 FALGEPEDHKK
+1163 FGLGEPEDHKK

-1181 IYQTKRALMDLN
+1181 IYQTKRAIMDVRG
-1193 ASTPVSAKGLGLPQ
+1193 STPYGLPM
-1207 ELTKMVNSP
+1207 EMTKMINSP
-1216 IAATNTINALM
+1216 VAATNTVNALM
-1227 YPVAGL
+1227 YPFVGL
-1233 PDLNEKIKSGRYKD
+1233 PDIDKKVESGRYKG
-1247 WNKYGRNTLKYWVPF
+1247 WNKYERNMTKYWAPF
-1262 YNQIDQLQNMGE
+1262 YNQIDQLEHMGE
-1274 DESIYA
+1274 DESVFT
-1280 VFENNMR
+1280 VFENTMR

>member
-1 MGKVQCDM
+1 M

-49 MDNQGFRVNSQGQH
+49 MDNQGFRVNKQGQH

-75 SMKIEASKVN
+75 SMKIEASKVG
-85 DVAMRIGARDSSGD
+85 DVARRIGARDSSGD
-99 LVDFTDV
+99 LVDFTDA
-106 KDALQRAAQSNSTTT
+106 KDALQRAAQSNSTTK
-121 GVVSYVVQHGDVFN
+121 GVVSYVVRHGDIFN
-135 ILTEAKDSRTQIRTL
+135 ILTEAKDSRTQVRAL
-150 EVEKKQAVWDVM
+150 QVEREQAVWGVM
-162 EQAFANV
+162 EQAFAGV
-169 GIDVNNFD
+169 GIDLNSFD
-177 FNRGLVNANNGRN
+177 FNRGLVNAVEGKN
-190 FLSWLENLRGTR
+190 FLGWLENLKGTR

-213 ILALDEN
+213 ILAMDES

-225 RLKTMFGTIDDVAA
+225 RLKQMFGNIDEVAA

-258 LMNAAMDNCKN
+258 LMNAAMDHCKN
-269 MQGLDLYSLRQQ
+269 LQGLDLVTLKQQ
-281 VDQVGGDMD
+281 VDQVEG
-290 FNSSEAEIQ
+290 NLSVSSTEAEIQ
-299 ATLED
+299 TILED
-304 LNKKYDLDINE
+304 LNQKYDLDINE

-376 VMGFLSDAL
+376 VMGFMSDAL

-406 ERNMARAKALM
+406 ERSMARAKALM

-428 IAESLSRMDDLIV
+428 IVESLSRMDDLIV

-450 QAIKD
+450 QAIED
-455 QAKTVKEYFDKYKKK
+455 QAKAVKEYFDKYKKK

-496 IADIVTMADADSS
+496 IADIVTMVDADSS
-509 VYDYF
+509 VYDYL
-514 YSVGRV
+514 YSIGRV
-520 SNPLVATMGSIIRDA
+520 SNPLVATMGSVIRDA
-535 QNERN
+535 QGERT
-540 QKLNDVAI
+540 QKLNEVAL

-555 KLFASGSHSDF
+555 KLFDSGSHSDF

-575 ISDIDWTT
+575 ISDIDWVT
-583 YNEARKQAYK
+583 YNEARKQARK
-593 KFSRQ
+593 KFTRQ
-598 GKVGLALEEAME
+598 GKTGLALEEAMDL
-610 QWQEA
+610 WQEA
-615 NTEDRIVDYVS
+615 NTEDRVVDYVS

-682 FVDAMIKSKGN
+682 FVDAIVKSKGN
-693 PRKIAKAIL
+693 PKKIAKAIL
-702 NKIKDLFIIRE
+702 NKIKDMFIIRE

-747 YINRLKDQGE
+747 YVNRLKDQGE

-771 TAINYDCMSRIKDT
+771 TAINYDCMNRIKDT
-785 VEFMGDFVREQKIAA
+785 VEFMGDFIKDQQIAA
-800 GKGGVRQTDAIVTKG
+800 TSGGVRQTDAIVTKG

-845 VKMKDVSKW
+845 VKMKDVGKW

-900 IDYAWAHAKV
+900 LDYVWAHAKV

-942 PLNEIFSETAHE
+942 PLNDIFNETSHE

-960 LRRMVAKD
+960 LRQMVAKD

-989 LHNQKVKIDG
+989 LHNQKVRIDG

-1006 AFYKGNKVDGNS
+1006 AFYKGNKTDGNS
-1018 ELLMKNNVTYKN
+1018 ELLMKNNVTYKD

-1036 PVDDAFLDSIRD
+1036 PVDDTFLDSIRD
-1048 RIRYCNQNT
+1048 RIRYCNQST

-1068 IHQRMR
+1068 IHQRMM
-1074 GRLVMNLRQW
+1074 GRFVMNLRQW
-1084 MVEHYSRRYRGKH
+1084 MVEHYSRRYRGKY

-1114 QLFTSWGRAMFH
+1114 QLFTSWGRALFH

-1136 EMTTSQKANVRR
+1136 EMTDSQKANVRR
-1148 AIAEQVLIGCLLSLS
+1148 AMAEQIVLFSLLGLS

-1174 EFWYRMW
+1174 EFWHRMW
-1181 IYQTKRALMDLN
+1181 IYQTKRAIMDVRG
-1193 ASTPVSAKGLGLPQ
+1193 STPYGVPM
-1207 ELTKMVNSP
+1207 EMTKMINSP
-1216 IAATNTINALM
+1216 MAATNTVNALM
-1227 YPVAGL
+1227 YPFVGL
-1233 PDLNEKIKSGRYKD
+1233 PDIDKTIKSGRYKG
-1247 WNKYGRNTLKYWVPF
+1247 WNKYGRNMLKYWTPF
-1262 YNQIDQLQNMGE
+1262 YNQIDQLQHMDE
-1274 DESIYA
+1274 DESVFA
-1280 VFENNMR
+1280 VFNNDMR